1 MKRNHPRERPYT
13 IEGANVPTFLKDLR
27 YATRM
32 LAASPG
38 FTAAAVICLALGIGA
53 TSAIFSV
60 VHAVLLRPLG
70 YRQPERLVRLY
81 TEFPDFPNGGLRRF
95 WTSPPEYLELAHDLQ
110 SWESLDA
117 WNLGGVNLAGAA
129 NPIRVTSCA
138 ITGGLMS
145 SLGVSPEIG
154 RAITPQDDVQGAPL
168 VAVISHG
175 LWQRAFGSDPAVAG
189 RVVQIN
195 GRNANVAGVMPP
207 GFTFPPG
214 ELDPPEVWV
223 PIQLGPPDQRRRG
236 SHFLYLIGRL
246 KPGVPL
252 RQAQD
257 EIARHVRQSED
268 RWGRGNHPFSPKEH
282 PIVSYPLHGEVVRSV
297 RPALW
302 TLMGAVAFVL
312 LIACVNVANLL
323 LARAEARQREIAI
336 RKALGAGLGQLIR
349 QFTTEGLLLS
359 LAGAAVGLALALG
372 GLKLMIAAGKASI
385 PRASEVNIDPVV
397 LGVTLAVS
405 LATALF
411 FGLAPLAQ
419 IAAGTLH
426 DALKAAAGR
435 AAGSV
440 MSNRFR
446 SVMVASELA
455 LALVLLIGTGLMIR
469 AFWKLSE
476 VHPGFRADGLLTL
489 RVNLPQALYPDTAS
503 VQRFWQAVEGK
514 LSGIPGV
521 ESATAMNGLPPER
534 PINANDTYI
543 EGFTA
548 VPNGPG
554 HNIDYWQ
561 SAGYRFFET
570 MGIRLMEGRVF
581 DSRDGANGAPSVIIN
596 ETMARTYYGSQ
607 SAIGHR
613 LHLGGPNSPGPFL
626 SIVGV
631 VEDVKNAGLDKPA
644 GTELFLPSGQGNAT
658 RTCYLAV
665 RSSRDP
671 RMLISA
677 VRAAIRDID
686 PSLPLAQVRTMEE
699 VLASARSRPR
709 FLTTL
714 LGLFSA
720 TALVLAAV
728 GLYGV
733 ISYSVTRRTTEFGI
747 RMAMGA
753 QSGDVLG
760 LVLGQG
766 LRLAALGVAAGALGA
781 LALTR
786 LIRGLLFGVSSFD
799 PATFVA
805 MAALLMAV
813 TAAACAIPA
822 RRATKVDPL
831 VALRYE

>member
-1 MKRNHPRERPYT
+1 
-13 IEGANVPTFLKDLR
+13 
-27 YATRM
+27 
-32 LAASPG
+32 
-38 FTAAAVICLALGIGA
+38 
-53 TSAIFSV
+53 
-60 VHAVLLRPLG
+60 
-70 YRQPERLVRLY
+70 
-81 TEFPDFPNGGLRRF
+81 
-95 WTSPPEYLELAHDLQ
+95 
-110 SWESLDA
+110 
-117 WNLGGVNLAGAA
+117 
-129 NPIRVTSCA
+129 
-138 ITGGLMS
+138 
-145 SLGVSPEIG
+145 IG
-154 RAITPQDDVQGAPL
+154 RAIMPQDEVQGAPL

-214 ELDPPEVWV
+214 ELDPREVWV

-359 LAGAAVGLALALG
+359 LAGAAVGLALAL
-372 GLKLMIAAGKASI
+372 
-385 PRASEVNIDPVV
+385 
-397 LGVTLAVS
+397 
-405 LATALF
+405 
-411 FGLAPLAQ
+411 
-419 IAAGTLH
+419 
-426 DALKAAAGR
+426 
-435 AAGSV
+435 
-440 MSNRFR
+440 
-446 SVMVASELA
+446 
-455 LALVLLIGTGLMIR
+455 ALVLLIGTGLMIR

-503 VQRFWQAVEGK
+503 VQRFWQAVQGK

-561 SAGYRFFET
+561 SAGDRFFET

-581 DSRDGANGAPSVIIN
+581 DSRDG
-596 ETMARTYYGSQ
+596 
-607 SAIGHR
+607 
-613 LHLGGPNSPGPFL
+613 
-626 SIVGV
+626 
-631 VEDVKNAGLDKPA
+631 
-644 GTELFLPSGQGNAT
+644 
-658 RTCYLAV
+658 
-665 RSSRDP
+665 
-671 RMLISA
+671 
-677 VRAAIRDID
+677 
-686 PSLPLAQVRTMEE
+686 
-699 VLASARSRPR
+699 
-709 FLTTL
+709 
-714 LGLFSA
+714 
-720 TALVLAAV
+720 
-728 GLYGV
+728 
-733 ISYSVTRRTTEFGI
+733 
-747 RMAMGA
+747 
-753 QSGDVLG
+753 
-760 LVLGQG
+760 
-766 LRLAALGVAAGALGA
+766 
-781 LALTR
+781 
-786 LIRGLLFGVSSFD
+786 
-799 PATFVA
+799 
-805 MAALLMAV
+805 
-813 TAAACAIPA
+813 
-822 RRATKVDPL
+822 
-831 VALRYE
+831 